1 MSELTQE
8 QNEIMLQLFDNVH
21 DAMHMMRNMA
31 EGMYEA
37 VADMEHSLLEALKCL
52 DPDPPEPIGPDMD
65 NVIPFPQGELDG

>member
-1 MSELTQE
+1 MSDLTDE
-8 QNEIMLQLFDNVH
+8 QNEIMLELFDNVH

-52 DPDPPEPIGPDMD
+52 APDPPNMD
-65 NVIPFPQGELDG
+65 NVVLFPTEKVSDET

>member
-8 QNEIMLQLFDNVH
+8 QNETMLQLFDNVH

-52 DPDPPEPIGPDMD
+52 DPDPPDMD
-65 NVIPFPQGELDG
+65 NVVYFPTGKTFNET